1 MPANAPMSENESRT
15 VSVRRIDNGYVTCE
29 THYKGNECTSR
40 EEYSP
45 TKPVLTDESRSTP
58 NAGRE
63 TMRAAMDE
71 LRRK

>member
-1 MPANAPMSENESRT
+1 MGENETRT

-29 THYKGNECTSR
+29 THYKGNEYTSR
-40 EEYSP
+40 EEFS
-45 TKPVLTDESRSTP
+45 TEKPVLVNESRATP